1 MQSRFVKSDD
11 NVGFQR
17 DAQAPQEG
25 ALRWPLVTATQ
36 GFSTRAIHAGQDPD
50 SAVGSVVP
58 PIYATSTF
66 IQDKVGEARG
76 GYEYSRSSNP
86 TRTAL
91 EECIAALEGGRHGLV
106 FASGL
111 AAEDTLLRTIA
122 SPGSHFV
129 VPDDAYGGTYRL
141 FVRVHQRWGVAADP
155 AHLTN
160 LDTVA
165 AAIIPGE
172 TKAVWIETPTN
183 PLLNIAD
190 IAAIVDLAHSAG
202 ALVIVDNT
210 FATPYLQQPLE
221 LGADVVVHS
230 TTKYC
235 GGHSDII
242 GGALVLNDDDLAEQ
256 LRFHQNAIGGVAS
269 PFDSWLVLRG
279 LRTLAVRME
288 RHCDNAEVV
297 AAFLSDHPRIAQVY
311 FPGLDAHPGH
321 DLAKRQMRRYG
332 GMVSF
337 RVVGGEQA
345 ALRVCEGTSVIILGE
360 SLGGVESLIE
370 HPGKMTHLSVAG
382 TQLEVPDDLIR
393 LSVGIEDAED
403 LIADLDRALSF

>member
-1 MQSRFVKSDD
+1 
-11 NVGFQR
+11 
-17 DAQAPQEG
+17 
-25 ALRWPLVTATQ
+25 VTTTQ

-91 EECIAALEGGRHGLV
+91 EECMAALEGGKHGLA

-129 VPDDAYGGTYRL
+129 VPDDAYGGTFRL
-141 FVRVHQRWGVAADP
+141 FARVHERWGIAADP

-160 LDTVA
+160 LDSIA
-165 AAIIPGE
+165 AAIVPGE
-172 TKAVWIETPTN
+172 TKAIWIETPTN

-190 IAAIVDLAHSAG
+190 IAAIVDLAHAVD

-210 FATPYLQQPLE
+210 FATPYLQQPFE
-221 LGADVVVHS
+221 FGADVVVHS

-235 GGHSDII
+235 GGHSDVI
-242 GGALVLNDDDLAEQ
+242 GGALVVNDDELAEQ

-269 PFDSWLVLRG
+269 PFDWSDTATTRSKWQLSSMIMAGSRRCTFLVWTPIPGTTLRSG
-279 LRTLAVRME
+279 RCADTAAWSASASLVANRLRCRCA
-288 RHCDNAEVV
+288 
-297 AAFLSDHPRIAQVY
+297 
-311 FPGLDAHPGH
+311 
-321 DLAKRQMRRYG
+321 
-332 GMVSF
+332 
-337 RVVGGEQA
+337 
-345 ALRVCEGTSVIILGE
+345 
-360 SLGGVESLIE
+360 
-370 HPGKMTHLSVAG
+370 
-382 TQLEVPDDLIR
+382 
-393 LSVGIEDAED
+393 
-403 LIADLDRALSF
+403 RAPQ

>member
-1 MQSRFVKSDD
+1 MT
-11 NVGFQR
+11 
-17 DAQAPQEG
+17 EE
-25 ALRWPLVTATQ
+25 Q

-50 SAVGSVVP
+50 SATGSVVP

-66 IQDKVGEARG
+66 IQDGVGGVRG
-76 GYEYSRSSNP
+76 GYEYSRSANP

-91 EECIAALEGGRHGLV
+91 EECMAALEGGRHGFA

-129 VPDDAYGGTYRL
+129 IPSDAYGGTFRL
-141 FVRVHQRWGVAADP
+141 FAKVHERWGVTADP
-155 AHLTN
+155 APLGD
-160 LDTVA
+160 LAAVE
-165 AAIIPGE
+165 AAITPGV
-172 TKAVWIETPTN
+172 TAGVWIETPTN
-183 PLLNIAD
+183 PLLAISD
-190 IAAIVDLAHSAG
+190 IAAIADLAHAAG

-210 FATPYLQQPLE
+210 FASPYLQQPLA

-235 GGHSDII
+235 GGHSDIV
-242 GGALVLNDDDLAEQ
+242 GGALVVNDAALAER

-279 LRTLAVRME
+279 LRTLSVRMD
-288 RHCDNAEVV
+288 RHCDNADEV
-297 AAFLSDHPRIAQVY
+297 AAFLVDHPKVIEVF
-311 FPGLDAHPGH
+311 FPGLPNHPGH
-321 DLAKRQMRRYG
+321 DLAKRQMTRFG

-337 RVVGGEQA
+337 RVAGGEEA
-345 ALRVCEGTSVIILGE
+345 ALELCARTKVIILGE

-370 HPGKMTHLSVAG
+370 HPGKMTHASVAG
-382 TQLEVPDDLIR
+382 TAQEVPGDLVR
-393 LSVGIEDAED
+393 LSVGIEDVAD
-403 LIADLDRALSF
+403 LIADLDQALR